1 MLLHDID
8 SPKVM
13 HDNSLTKD
21 VLNYTDED
29 KFDVVLMN
37 PPYGGSDKNDI
48 KQHFPSDLSSSE
60 TADLFM
66 VLIMYRLA
74 EKGRAAVILPD
85 GFLFAQT
92 MQSWLSNRKCYVNS
106 TFTPSSDCLAASSH
120 HIQA

>member
-13 HDNSLTKD
+13 HDNSLTRD
-21 VLNYTDED
+21 VLNYTDDD
-29 KFDVVLMN
+29 KFNVVLMN
-37 PPYGGSDKNDI
+37 PPYGGSEKNDI

-74 EKGRAAVILPD
+74 QNGRAAVILPD
-85 GFLFAQT
+85 GFLFGAD
-92 MQSWLSNRKCYVNS
+92 NAK
-106 TFTPSSDCLAASSH
+106 LAIKEKLLREFNLQHYHSFARQYICS
-120 HIQA
+120 IY